1 LKIVGEQK
9 DYKGKSTGAYRR
21 TDTMSEQ
28 PNKSIL
34 NMYQDYEQ
42 VQYLLE
48 TNDKLKIN
56 LVLDVLSYLDASE
69 LKLVKSL
76 IDIRIAVLKGDN

>member
-1 LKIVGEQK
+1 
-9 DYKGKSTGAYRR
+9 
-21 TDTMSEQ
+21 MSEQ